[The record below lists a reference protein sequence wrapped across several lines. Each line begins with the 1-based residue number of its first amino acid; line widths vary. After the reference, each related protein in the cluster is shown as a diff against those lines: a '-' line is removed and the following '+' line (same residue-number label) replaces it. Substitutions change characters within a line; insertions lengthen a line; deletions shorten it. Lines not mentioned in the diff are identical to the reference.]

1 MSEQGK
7 QKIVDA
13 ANKRFSHYSYG
24 KTTMAEIA
32 TDCAMSVGNLYR
44 FYKNKEDIAVAGTY
58 ACLQDKAEMAEAVAS
73 EAESAMQALTL
84 YFIRRLRH
92 LHCFVSETPH
102 LHELVELISA
112 NHMYVIQHFEDRAKV
127 VIEGML
133 QDGVDSGEF
142 RPMKTKQRASDLYHA
157 TNRYNMPMC
166 MCLPL
171 EDLESEL
178 ASLLGLLYEG
188 LKADSA

>member
-1 MSEQGK
+1 MSEQEK

-13 ANKRFSHYSYG
+13 ANKRFAYYGYG

-32 TDCAMSVGNLYR
+32 ADCAMSVGNLYR
-44 FYKNKEDIAVAGTY
+44 FYKNKEDIAVAGTC
-58 ACLQDKAEMAEAVAS
+58 ACLQEKAELAEAVTS
-73 EAESAMQALTL
+73 EADSAMQALSL
-84 YFIRRLRH
+84 YFTLRLRY
-92 LHCFVSETPH
+92 LHRFVSETPH

-112 NHMYVIQHFEDRAKV
+112 NHMHVIQHFEDRAKV
-127 VIEGML
+127 VIEEML
-133 QDGVDSGEF
+133 QDGIDSGEF
-142 RPMKTKQRASDLYHA
+142 RPMKTEQRASDLYHA

-171 EDLESEL
+171 EELEYEL

-188 LKADSA
+188 LKAEGA